1 MTKTIYYCVALLVIA
16 CSVFIMTGG
25 EIMKKSWYEADN
37 VVGYAD
43 HLDTALKQQDWPQ
56 AQLEH
61 AALSRAWKH
70 VMPRIQFSVEK
81 DEMNAI
87 NTNLARIQAYILCQD
102 QTGALAETSELRDH
116 WINLAK

>member
-1 MTKTIYYCVALLVIA
+1 MTKSIYYGVVLLVIV

-25 EIMKKSWYEADN
+25 DIMKKSWCDADN
-37 VVGYAD
+37 VVGFAD
-43 HLDTALKQQDWPQ
+43 RLDTALTQQNWPQ

-61 AALSRAWKH
+61 AALSQAWKH

-87 NTNLARIQAYILCQD
+87 STNLARIHAYILCQD
-102 QTGALAETSELRDH
+102 QTGALAEASELRDH
-116 WINLAK
+116 WVNLAK